1 MTVDNPGANGLVA
14 RAKRIL
20 LEPKPEWERIAA
32 EPTTVGEVLR
42 GWVVPLAA
50 IGPVAGL
57 IGALAFGYSLF
68 GVTYRPPVGAAVGGA
83 VVQYVLTI
91 VGVSILAFV
100 INALA
105 PTFNA
110 TKDSVQAYK
119 VAAYA
124 GTAAFL
130 AGIFNLLPAIAWLGI
145 LGLYSLYLLY
155 LGLPRLMKAPA
166 EKALSYTVVVILA
179 AIVLGV
185 VVGAV
190 AGKVTSLITPR
201 PSIEESGSLSGS
213 VTVPGVGSVDLGK
226 LEEAS
231 KQMEEAAKQAENG
244 SMRPVS
250 PDVLKGLLPETFAGL
265 PRTEIESAGGGAGGI
280 GGARAEATYEAG
292 DQRIKLEVID
302 MAAMGALASLGGAF
316 NVQSD
321 RETADGYERTRTEK
335 GGMVH
340 EKWDRSSGQG
350 SYGLTVANRFMI
362 SAEGKVADIDV
373 LKQAVGAIDTAQI
386 AALGRK

>member
-1 MTVDNPGANGLVA
+1 MTVEDPGANGFVA

-20 LEPKPEWERIAA
+20 LDPKPEWDRIAA
-32 EPTTVGEVLR
+32 EPATVGAVLR
-42 GWVVPLAA
+42 GWVLPLAA

-57 IGALAFGYSLF
+57 IGALVFGYSLF
-68 GVTYRPPVGAAVGGA
+68 GVTYRPPVGATIGGA
-83 VVQYVLTI
+83 VVQYVMTI
-91 VGVSILAFV
+91 IGVSLLAFL
-100 INALA
+100 INVLA
-105 PTFNA
+105 PTFSA

-119 VAAYA
+119 VAAYS

-130 AGIFNLLPAIAWLGI
+130 SGIFGLLPAIAWLGI
-145 LGLYSLYLLY
+145 LGLYSVYLLY

-179 AIVLGV
+179 AIVLGLA
-185 VVGAV
+185 VGAV
-190 AGKVTSLITPR
+190 ANGVTGLLSPR
-201 PSIEESGSLSGS
+201 PSLEGPGGLSGS

-231 KQMEEAAKQAENG
+231 KQMEEAAKQAETG
-244 SMRPVS
+244 AMRPV
-250 PDVLKGLLPETFAGL
+250 PADALKALLPDTLAGL
-265 PRTEIESAGGGAGGI
+265 PRTEIESAGGGAGAI

-292 DQRIKLEVID
+292 GQRIRLEVVD

-316 NVQSD
+316 NIQSD
-321 RETADGYERTRTEK
+321 RETADGYERTRTEQ

-340 EKWDRSSGQG
+340 EKWDRASGEG
-350 SYGLTVANRFMI
+350 SYGLTVGNRFMV

-373 LKQAVGAIDTAQI
+373 LKRAVAAVDTGQV
-386 AALGRK
+386 AALAKK